1 MSIAQHLPVL
11 QVVVPLAAAP
21 ICFLLRNS
29 NVCAAF
35 AAIVSFFAFAVS
47 LTLLSQVLAT
57 GPINYELGGWPP
69 PWGIELAL
77 DTVGAFVLVIV
88 AGIGAVVSLY
98 SKASVDAEVPVER
111 HYLYYTMFLL
121 AQCGLL
127 GMTITGDVF
136 NIFVFLEISSLST
149 YTLVALGKDRRALS
163 AAFRYLI
170 LGTVGAT
177 FYVIGIGLLYMATG
191 TLNIADLASLMPTV
205 ADSRTVQAAL
215 AFLTVGLCLKVAL
228 FPLHMWLPNAYAY
241 APSAVSV
248 FLAATATKVAIYVLI
263 RIYFTVFGSVDI
275 LETFALREALVALS
289 ITAMFA
295 ASAVA
300 IYQTNIK
307 RMLAYSSIA
316 QIGYIVLGLS
326 IASTTGIS
334 GGIIHLFN
342 HALMKGLAFMAVG
355 CIVLRCGAPMLSD
368 FAGMGRKMPV
378 TMAAFV
384 LAGLSL
390 IGTPLSV
397 GFVSKFVL
405 VQAAIEAGWW
415 AAAVA
420 IPMSSLLAIVYVWR
434 VVEVAYFEEAKPEN
448 ANVGE
453 APPSMLLP
461 MGLMA
466 IAVLWFGINA
476 EHTVDIARLAAETI
490 LGGAP

>member
-1 MSIAQHLPVL
+1 MNVALHIPALLIAI
-11 QVVVPLAAAP
+11 PLISAP
-21 ICFLLRNS
+21 ICFVLRNS
-29 NVCAAF
+29 VLCAGF
-35 AAIVSFFAFAVS
+35 AVLVSFFTFAAS
-47 LTLLSQVLAT
+47 LTIMGQVLAT
-57 GPINYELGGWPP
+57 GPISYAMGGWRP
-69 PWGIELAL
+69 PWGIELAIDPL
-77 DTVGAFVLVIV
+77 GSFVLVIV

-98 SKASVDAEVPVER
+98 SKTSVAAEVPEDR
-111 HYLYYTMFLL
+111 HYLYYTMYLL

-127 GMTITGDVF
+127 GMTVTGDVF

-149 YTLVALGKDRRALS
+149 YVLIALGKDRRALS
-163 AAFRYLI
+163 ASFRYLI

-177 FYVIGIGLLYMATG
+177 FYVIGIGLLYMATS
-191 TLNIADLASLMPTV
+191 TLNIADLASLLPTV
-205 ADSRTVQAAL
+205 SDSRTIEAAL

-228 FPLHMWLPNAYAY
+228 FPLHVWLPNAYTY

-248 FLAATATKVAIYVLI
+248 FLAATATKVAVYVLI

-275 LETFALREALVALS
+275 LAEFALREALVALA
-289 ITAMFA
+289 ILAMFA

-300 IYQTNIK
+300 IFQMNIK

-316 QIGYIVLGLS
+316 QIGYIVLGLT
-326 IASTTGIS
+326 IASTAGIS

-378 TMAAFV
+378 TIAAFI

-390 IGTPLSV
+390 IGTPLTV

-405 VQAAIEAGWW
+405 VEAAIEAGWW
-415 AAAVA
+415 AAALA

-434 VVEVAYFEEAKPEN
+434 VVEVAFFQEAKPEN
-448 ANVGE
+448 ADAKE
-453 APPSMLLP
+453 APMSMLLP
-461 MGLMA
+461 MGAMA
-466 IAVLWFGINA
+466 VGVVWFGLYA
-476 EHTVDIARLAAETI
+476 EQTVSIARLAAETV